1 MYVSKSLHKLDDS
14 RDRHKMRWQRHWSS
28 DVCSSDL
35 LREVAKVAVS
45 SPEHVHTVADA
56 DGGDPGIVHLCADD
70 PVGAE
75 QPTEDVRMG
84 ARLREEHHMRQ
95 ALQVRHSRKS
105 DAALGRRAV
114 ATGVCHDGQELEPGG
129 PGHGLTT
136 PGPSQ

>member
-75 QPTEDVRMG
+75 QPTEDVRMV
-84 ARLREEHHMRQ
+84 ARLRQEHHMRQ
-95 ALQVRHSRKS
+95 PRSEEHTSELQSRGH
-105 DAALGRRAV
+105 L
-114 ATGVCHDGQELEPGG
+114 VCRLLLDKNNTQTADMTEG
-129 PGHGLTT
+129 
-136 PGPSQ
+136 